1 MVLINLLQFLFIH
14 IYHLDGDNSKNLLF
28 YGGLAFGAFILI
40 IIIII
45 IIIIIVVCSKK
56 KTLSNSRSS
65 IRSTDSYTSVVSNE

>member
-1 MVLINLLQFLFIH
+1 MVLINLLQFFFIH
-14 IYHLDGDNSKNLLF
+14 IYYLDGDNSKNLLF

-45 IIIIIVVCSKK
+45 IIIIVVCSKK

-65 IRSTDSYTSVVSNE
+65 IRSTESYTSVVSNE